1 LIFGLVNPGQNGD
14 GKARG
19 IDIVCDGCIQKY
31 ACRRCCSVKKSKQIV
46 SQIINQLG
54 NDRIGIVAYAALF
67 RCCPSL
73 LITQAKNVSAK
84 HEH

>member
-1 LIFGLVNPGQNGD
+1 MLAEDFLS
-14 GKARG
+14 RLE
-19 IDIVCDGCIQKY
+19 
-31 ACRRCCSVKKSKQIV
+31 KKKQIV

-54 NDRIGIVAYAALF
+54 NDRIGIVAYAGSAF

-73 LITQAKNVSAK
+73 LITVWQNVSAK

>member
-1 LIFGLVNPGQNGD
+1 MDVSKSMLAEDVVPSRLE
-14 GKARG
+14 
-19 IDIVCDGCIQKY
+19 
-31 ACRRCCSVKKSKQIV
+31 KSKQIV

-54 NDRIGIVAYAALF
+54 NDRIGIMQALF

-73 LITQAKNVSAK
+73 LITVWQNVSAK